1 MSAQMPVGPDSSS
14 DIEPRDGFDTRAAR
28 RAARRARRTE
38 GGPAWLGGA
47 LLIALGLIFMAQN
60 LGALTFRNWWAL
72 FIFIP
77 AVASFGAAWDRYR
90 DAGGQFTSDVL
101 SSLVGGLIFSF
112 VAIVLLFDINL
123 GINWVMLWPVL
134 LILGGAAMLLK
145 VFWR

>member
-1 MSAQMPVGPDSSS
+1 MSAQMPVGPDSATTESHENL
-14 DIEPRDGFDTRAAR
+14 DDRAAR

-47 LLIALGLIFMAQN
+47 LLITLGLIFMAQN
-60 LGALTFRNWWAL
+60 FGVLAFENWWAL

-90 DAGGQFTSDVL
+90 DAGGLVTSDVL
-101 SSLVGGLIFSF
+101 GSLVGGLIFSF
-112 VAIVLLFDINL
+112 VAVVLLFDISL
-123 GINWVMLWPVL
+123 GINWVLLWPLL

-145 VFWR
+145 VLWR